1 MKNKCTDKERIL
13 ADVMVVSHSEARGRT
28 CGFCHPSTYFF
39 NGKCV
44 QCPLGMQNATPLE
57 DSKLFIPEDV
67 KLANPAD
74 GAATGKEN
82 GSAPGTHARGSQT
95 QLSHIGAVAFNTL
108 QCPDRISYQ
117 LPTPSLHSTDR
128 DLKTGVCFWPPSTPS
143 STQTQTTACRVV
155 QTGRS
160 TLPKKLGPQ
169 SQRRRRRHR
178 APDHRQDQAKHQAT
192 GSCAKTP

>member
-1 MKNKCTDKERIL
+1 
-13 ADVMVVSHSEARGRT
+13 MVVSVSEGRRI
-28 CGFCHPSTYFF
+28 CGFCTLPTYFF

-44 QCPLGMQNATPLE
+44 ECPLGMHSATPLV

-108 QCPDRISYQ
+108 QCPDRISCQ

-178 APDHRQDQAKHQAT
+178 APDHWQDQAKHQAT
-192 GSCAKTP
+192 GSCA